1 MVSILRLQASEEI
14 DFHWSEE
21 IDLKLVMTCLEYET
35 VDLRTVFDLTSL
47 IIHDASFLYLIGT
60 VRCATGMT

>member
-1 MVSILRLQASEEI
+1 MFFFVNILVFRVAT
-14 DFHWSEE
+14 FV
-21 IDLKLVMTCLEYET
+21 KLVMTCLEYET